1 LLIHIAPETSP
12 LLSGHSISFNNRQ
25 YPARWPGLKFNNYK
39 IINNQATGRWRI
51 RPGIA
56 GYACFVLFLIS
67 AYFASNKN
75 VYVPEG

>member
-1 LLIHIAPETSP
+1 M
-12 LLSGHSISFNNRQ
+12 
-25 YPARWPGLKFNNYK
+25 KFNNYK

-67 AYFASNKN
+67 AYFATNKN